1 MSLNMDRKLVFVL
14 ILAVAAGMACSA
26 TNLATPTPQPQIVEP
41 GDTPL
46 PAETTAP
53 PPNSV
58 YLPSINSNE
67 AGAAPGSEASPASD
81 PQVNVDVSQSTLKVG
96 DTLTVLGTPV
106 DIGLPY
112 YYLVLR
118 DEGVQDDPPVVQV
131 TYDNQVTPQDGSSQ
145 VLEFVSAEGQMNQVK
160 FVLRAISPG
169 VTTITI
175 NATGELHSAEG
186 VSWSGGGS
194 GTVMITVTR

>member
-1 MSLNMDRKLVFVL
+1 MNSKTSRLVFL
-14 ILAVAAGMACSA
+14 FLLAAAVGIACNA
-26 TNLATPTPQPQIVEP
+26 TNLTTPTPQPQVVEP
-41 GDTPL
+41 QNSPPPVEPSL
-46 PAETTAP
+46 P

-58 YLPSINSNE
+58 YLPSISSNE
-67 AGAAPGSEASPASD
+67 NGAAPGSEAPTASD
-81 PQVNVDVSQSTLKVG
+81 PQVNIDVSGDTIKVG

-118 DEGVQDDPPVVQV
+118 DEGVQDAPPVVQV
-131 TYDNQVTPQDGSSQ
+131 TYDNQVTPQDGSSK
-145 VLEFVSAEGQMNQVK
+145 VLEFVSAEGSMNQVK
-160 FVLRAISPG
+160 FVLRAIAPG

-194 GTVMITVTR
+194 GTVTITVTN

>member
-1 MSLNMDRKLVFVL
+1 MNSKTSRLVFL
-14 ILAVAAGMACSA
+14 LLLVAAVSIACNA
-26 TNLATPTPQPQIVEP
+26 TNLTTPTPQPQVVEP
-41 GDTPL
+41 QESPP
-46 PAETTAP
+46 PAEPTLP
-53 PPNSV
+53 PPSSV
-58 YLPSINSNE
+58 YLPSISSNE
-67 AGAAPGSEASPASD
+67 TGAAPGSEAPTASD
-81 PQVNVDVSQSTLKVG
+81 PQVNIDVSGSTLKVG

-118 DEGVQDDPPVVQV
+118 DDGVQDAPPVVQV
-131 TYDNQVTPQDGSSQ
+131 TYDNEITPQDGSSK
-145 VLEFVSAEGQMNQVK
+145 VLEFVSAEGGMNQAK
-160 FVLRAISPG
+160 FVLRAIAPG

-194 GTVMITVTR
+194 GTVTITVTN